1 MIQPLDRAQ
10 KFLEAV
16 FLGVAMEW
24 LLHDEDV
31 SSVKLEYQ
39 LKRAI
44 TFDPIVGSRS
54 KFYRGFLE
62 VVFIGVAMEWLLG
75 DEDV

>member
-1 MIQPLDRAQ
+1 LIQPLDRAQ

-31 SSVKLEYQ
+31 SSVKLEYR

-54 KFYRGFLE
+54 KFYRGFPE
-62 VVFIGVAMEWLLG
+62 AVFIGVAMEWLLG